1 MVKIVI
7 FVYSMIIFLSLS
19 LVAIEAGRGYR
30 CTTDSDCPPN
40 MCPPGMEPKCVRYV
54 CKCLPIGW
62 LT

>member
-40 MCPPGMEPKCVRYV
+40 MCPPGMEPKCVRY
-54 CKCLPIGW
+54 
-62 LT
+62 